1 MHKLE
6 GQEMD
11 VKKLCTKENI
21 KNHGENHGGFRLGS
35 I

>member
-1 MHKLE
+1 MHRLE

-11 VKKLCTKENI
+11 VKKLCRKENNA
-21 KNHGENHGGFRLGS
+21 NHEEDDDGIQLSR

>member
-6 GQEMD
+6 GQEMS
-11 VKKLCTKENI
+11 VKKLCRKENST
-21 KNHGENHGGFRLGS
+21 NHEEDHGGLCFGS